1 MEQRDQGPEPMAED
15 IGRAAAEAAALAE
28 AGDQGDQADQ
38 HGHGDNGV
46 STHEY
51 AAGYTHAD
59 AHAYDQPAANR
70 SKRWLVVTG
79 AAVAALALAGTAAAI
94 AGGSHSKSSDTTLN
108 VAAGRTAQTPT
119 LPATS
124 DPATGGTDDTSS
136 SSPTSQSTS
145 SSSASKT
152 PSSSSKPSTT
162 PSTTPSSS
170 SSPTADGGDCE
181 TTTHDTPADEAMK
194 FSGMTK
200 ATQLAFLTAQK
211 AAEAGGQS
219 FVLNSGY
226 RSAAYQQRIFDCWVK
241 QLGSPQAARKYA
253 LPPSESAHVK
263 GYAMDI
269 APPSAAAWLQSTNGQ
284 FGLCRRYE
292 DETWHFEY
300 QPYYKTKGCPA
311 LLAHP

>member
-1 MEQRDQGPEPMAED
+1 MEQRDQGPEPTADD
-15 IGRAAAEAAALAE
+15 IGRAAAEAAAWAE
-28 AGDQGDQADQ
+28 AGDAG
-38 HGHGDNGV
+38 
-46 STHEY
+46 EY
-51 AAGYTHAD
+51 AHQ
-59 AHAYDQPAANR
+59 HEEPAAGR

-79 AAVAALALAGTAAAI
+79 VAVSAVALAGTAAAL
-94 AGGSHSKSSDTTLN
+94 AGGSHGTSHDTTLN
-108 VAAGRTAQTPT
+108 VAAGRTAQSPT

-124 DPATGGTDDTSS
+124 EQPTSGTDGTDGTSS
-136 SSPTSQSTS
+136 SATSAQSTS
-145 SSSASKT
+145 SSSASASKT
-152 PSSSSKPSTT
+152 PSSSAASSSSSST
-162 PSTTPSSS
+162 PSKTPSSS
-170 SSPTADGGDCE
+170 ASEPAGEGGDCE

-200 ATQLAFLTAQK
+200 GTQQAFLNAKK
-211 AAEAGGQS
+211 AAEAAGQT

-253 LPPSESAHVK
+253 LPPDQSAHVQ

-284 FGLCRRYE
+284 YGLCRRYD

-300 QPYYKTKGCPA
+300 QLSYKTKGCPA

>member
-1 MEQRDQGPEPMAED
+1 MEQRDQDPEPTAED
-15 IGRAAAEAAALAE
+15 IGRAAAEAAAWAE
-28 AGDQGDQADQ
+28 ADDQG
-38 HGHGDNGV
+38 GH
-46 STHEY
+46 TAEY
-51 AAGYTHAD
+51 AHGY
-59 AHAYDQPAANR
+59 QEPAAGR

-79 AAVAALALAGTAAAI
+79 VAVSALALAGTAAAI
-94 AGGSHSKSSDTTLN
+94 AGGSHGAAKDTTLN
-108 VAAGRTAQTPT
+108 VAAGRTAQSPT

-124 DPATGGTDDTSS
+124 EQATSGADDSS
-136 SSPTSQSTS
+136 SSAASAQSTS

-152 PSSSSKPSTT
+152 PSSSSKSSTPT
-162 PSTTPSSS
+162 PSKTSSTPSD
-170 SSPTADGGDCE
+170 PPVGEGGDCE

-194 FSGMTK
+194 FSGMTRS
-200 ATQLAFLTAQK
+200 TQSAFLAAQK
-211 AAEAGGQS
+211 AAQAAGQA

-241 QLGSPQAARKYA
+241 QLGSAQAARKYA
-253 LPPSESAHVK
+253 LPPDQSAHVQ

-269 APPSAAAWLQSTNGQ
+269 APPSAAAWLQATNGQ

-300 QPYYKTKGCPA
+300 QSYYKTKGCPA